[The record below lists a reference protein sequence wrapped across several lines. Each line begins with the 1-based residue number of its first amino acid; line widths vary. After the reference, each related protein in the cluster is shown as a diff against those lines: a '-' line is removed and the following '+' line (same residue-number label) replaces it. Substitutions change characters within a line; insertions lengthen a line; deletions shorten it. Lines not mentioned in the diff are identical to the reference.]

1 MVAFTNIPNII
12 LSIILIAYF
21 RNALLLFRAK
31 KRRYNNFF
39 MNGYGHAVKKIQH
52 HKQNRRNYGHL
63 ILTVKCL
70 WFGKWYKFGSFQFV
84 SVWILTYGC

>member
-39 MNGYGHAVKKIQH
+39 HERLWSCSKKNTTPQT
-52 HKQNRRNYGHL
+52 KP
-63 ILTVKCL
+63 
-70 WFGKWYKFGSFQFV
+70 
-84 SVWILTYGC
+84 

>member
-1 MVAFTNIPNII
+1 MVAFTNIPNNI

-39 MNGYGHAVKKIQH
+39 MNGHGHALKKIQH
-52 HKQNRRNYGHL
+52 HKQNRRNYCHL

>member
-1 MVAFTNIPNII
+1 MVAFTNIPNNI

-70 WFGKWYKFGSFQFV
+70 KKFGLESGIN
-84 SVWILTYGC
+84 SAPYSLSGY